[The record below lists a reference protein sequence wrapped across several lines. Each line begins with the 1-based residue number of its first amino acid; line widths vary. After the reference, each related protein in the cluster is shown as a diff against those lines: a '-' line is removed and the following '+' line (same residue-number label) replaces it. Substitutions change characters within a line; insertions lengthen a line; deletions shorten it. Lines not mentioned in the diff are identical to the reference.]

1 MSEKTNLE
9 PRIAIVETKVEDIK
23 ESILEIKEITFL
35 VRDTINK
42 QNGILP
48 RLEKS
53 FSSIADQI
61 GSFDKKLD
69 LTSEKLVGVTL
80 KIKILWSIVATLG
93 GSVLVAAL
101 AYLFSKI

>member
-1 MSEKTNLE
+1 MSEKLDQ
-9 PRIAIVETKVEDIK
+9 RIAIVETKVEDLK
-23 ESILEIKEITFL
+23 ESISEIKEITFSVKEHL
-35 VRDTINK
+35 LR

-61 GSFDKKLD
+61 SSFDKKLD

-80 KIKILWSIVATLG
+80 KVKVLWSIVATIG
-93 GSVLVAAL
+93 GSILVASL
-101 AYLFSKI
+101 AYLFSKM